1 MDQKR
6 ELIERVRAN
15 VPALLRELPVWLLHD
30 SNKQPY
36 YVNGESRHGAMDTP
50 EDRAHFVTFETA
62 AEALLTVHRACGL
75 GVALGEVPGEE
86 LQLSGIDL
94 DDCYH
99 GEALDERA
107 QRILLAADSYAE
119 KSPSLEGLHILG
131 TGELGTT
138 NNGAGLEIYS
148 GARFFTVTGSRVNGA
163 RLADITD
170 AARLAREVFD
180 ADKPAAAVAGVPSG
194 ADNEIVAALKTTGLY
209 LRDGAAGKHLVR
221 CPWEARHTP
230 GEHGERNT
238 SSTEAA
244 YFAPGAVV
252 RGQRLDVGMFKC
264 QHNHCANRRLGH
276 LREFLGLDIAAMPAT
291 WEPPAVATYGA
302 GFDAA
307 KIPLRR
313 WLIGRRRSVGEVT
326 VDAGPPGVNKSTL
339 MLCDAVAIATGRKIL
354 ADPVHERGEALYLA
368 GEDARRDVEARLAGI
383 LAHFHI
389 PAAELDNKL
398 HVVYLAEID
407 PVAYTLADMVDDMAT
422 LNTHMLE
429 WLREYPGAIAVFID
443 PLAAWHRLIENSNE
457 ALQLLCTSLRSIAVQ
472 GNRHVGVDHHV
483 TKITMSDPEGH
494 VGNLAAV
501 RGAGAITA
509 YTRWAFTLAKLN
521 EQTAEDHGIAE
532 EERRRYRRLDALKA
546 SYGPDDDRARLLRVE
561 SVPIANGESV
571 GVLVEVDT
579 ERTRADAYERK
590 AVAAT
595 EAQKK
600 LAAALT
606 RMLTERR
613 PRTASA
619 AALWLITQCPELVPG
634 KNGEPLAE
642 FTVRQR
648 LPRLIGQGVATI
660 YNGKPARV
668 VLRPG
673 RGRAGSEIDF
683 EQSEAPL

>member
-1 MDQKR
+1 MTALEHAL
-6 ELIERVRAN
+6 ELAE
-15 VPALLRELPVWLLHD
+15 EFGLPVFPCRATDVWI
-30 SNKQPY
+30 
-36 YVNGESRHGAMDTP
+36 G
-50 EDRAHFVTFETA
+50 DR
-62 AEALLTVHRACGL
+62 
-75 GVALGEVPGEE
+75 
-86 LQLSGIDL
+86 L
-94 DDCYH
+94 DKK
-99 GEALDERA
+99 A
-107 QRILLAADSYAE
+107 
-119 KSPSLEGLHILG
+119 KSPLPTHGHKDASRNIEQISEWWARWPDALVGVPTGHESKLFVVDVDPGGRDWYLANSARLGCGRVHQTARGHHLLYTMPNGGITIGVSKISPGVDHRGEGGYVIWWPAAG
-131 TGELGTT
+131 YPATGELMDLTAPPEWLLELLDKPEPT
-138 NNGAGLEIYS
+138 KAADNGAHKVGEGGRHEALKSAAASLRRKGLS
-148 GARFFTVTGSRVNGA
+148 GPVLEAALQAWNVEHCEPPQDAADVA
-163 RLADITD
+163 RLALDFSQKD
-170 AARLAREVFD
+170 GDPLAVW
-180 ADKPAAAVAGVPSG
+180 
-194 ADNEIVAALKTTGLY
+194 I
-209 LRDGAAGKHLVR
+209 
-221 CPWEARHTP
+221 
-230 GEHGERNT
+230 
-238 SSTEAA
+238 
-244 YFAPGAVV
+244 
-252 RGQRLDVGMFKC
+252 
-264 QHNHCANRRLGH
+264 
-276 LREFLGLDIAAMPAT
+276 
-291 WEPPAVATYGA
+291 PPAISTYGA
-302 GFDAA
+302 AFDAA

-313 WLIGRRRSVGEVT
+313 WLVGRRRSIGEVT

-339 MLCDAVAIATGRKIL
+339 MICDAVAITTGRKIL
-354 ADPVHERGEALYLA
+354 ADDVHERGEVLYLA

-389 PAAELDNKL
+389 PAAELDDKL

-407 PVAYTLADMVDDMAT
+407 PLAYTLADMAEDMAT
-422 LNTHMLE
+422 LNMSMLT

-483 TKITMSDPEGH
+483 TKITMADPEGH

-501 RGAGAITA
+501 RGAGSIMA

-521 EQTAEDHGIAE
+521 EQTAAAHGILE
-532 EERRRYRRLDALKA
+532 EERRCYRRLDALKA
-546 SYGPDDDRARLLRVE
+546 SYGPDDDHARLLRVE

-600 LAAALT
+600 LAGALT
-606 RMLTERR
+606 RMLAERR

-648 LPRLIGQGVATI
+648 LPRLIGQGVATTH
-660 YNGKPARV
+660 NGKPARV
-668 VLRPG
+668 VMRPG